1 MKSKYFLFS
10 IFYFS
15 GFVLNVLVNR
25 YVFGNLSEEEFGKY
39 SYYFN
44 FLMLLVPVFSF
55 NLRDSVLRFFN
66 RTDTVYFQTIFIL
79 SCFSFIV
86 SLIFTLFV
94 NIYFSLFFFIIFF
107 NVLMS
112 IFRGR
117 ELLFHFNLQRILPPL
132 ILLTFVYVYRPISHQ
147 GIILFTGLGYFLT
160 CLFFLFL
167 YIKVFVN
174 KLFQPIKF
182 NLIYDSSKQLLAYSI
197 PTILTTL
204 SVWAF
209 NFFDQYIIEY
219 FYSYEYLSDF
229 SAAVRILNIYKVALS
244 IVLVIYPVFYL
255 KNYEL
260 PKKIKKV
267 RFLVITGVVLFT
279 LISLYLKDYYYILLG
294 AEKYLSTSYL
304 FSFLVISEGIKFIS
318 TLYLA
323 VYSYLKRT
331 IITTYIYMGISLFS
345 ILLNYIFVPIFGNIG
360 SATISII
367 VSIAMI
373 FTTLILNKKYEFK

>member
-55 NLRDSVLRFFN
+55 NLKDSVLRFFN

-182 NLIYDSSKQLLAYSI
+182 NLIYNSSKQLLAYSI

>member
-55 NLRDSVLRFFN
+55 NLKDSVLRFFN